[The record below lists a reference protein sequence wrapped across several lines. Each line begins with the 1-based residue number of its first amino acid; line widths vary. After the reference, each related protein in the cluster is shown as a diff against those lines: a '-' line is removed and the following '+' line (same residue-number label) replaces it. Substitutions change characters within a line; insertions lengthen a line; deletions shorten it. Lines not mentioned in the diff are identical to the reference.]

1 MKPVPILMYHNIAMA
16 PKGVRLRGLY
26 VSPRRFA
33 RQMALL
39 HWLGYRGLSMSA
51 ALPYLRGEREGKVA
65 VITLDDGYR
74 DNLECALPVLLH
86 YGYTATCYVV
96 SAAIGTDNHWDA
108 QQLGTHKPLMDLN
121 ELCRWRDAGME
132 IGAHSRHH
140 PHLPELSESELDD
153 EVAGSRRELE
163 GLLAVPVT
171 QFCYPYGAA
180 GLREREA
187 ARRAGFAAAVTV
199 QRGRA
204 QPGGD
209 LFGLP
214 RVMVGGHHAPHV
226 FPLQLL
232 TTHEDH
238 H

>member
-1 MKPVPILMYHNIAMA
+1 MYHNIAVA

-199 QRGRA
+199 RRGRA

>member
-1 MKPVPILMYHNIAMA
+1 MKPVPILMYHNIAVA

-26 VSPRRFA
+26 VSPGRFA

-51 ALPYLRGEREGKVA
+51 ALPYLRGEREGKVV

-108 QQLGTHKPLMDLN
+108 QLLGTHKPLMNLN

-132 IGAHSRHH
+132 VGAHSRHH
-140 PHLPELSESELDD
+140 PRLPELDEAELND
-153 EVAGSRRELE
+153 EVEGSRCELE
-163 GLLAVPVT
+163 ERLTVPVT

-199 QRGRA
+199 RRGRA

-209 LFGLP
+209 LFDLP

>member
-1 MKPVPILMYHNIAMA
+1 MYHNIAVA
-16 PKGVRLRGLY
+16 PQGVRLRGLY

-39 HWLGYRGLSMSA
+39 HWWGYRGLSMSA

-74 DNLECALPVLLH
+74 DNLEYAMPVLQRH
-86 YGYTATCYVV
+86 GFTATCYVV

-108 QQLGTHKPLMDLN
+108 QQLGTHKPLMDMN

-132 IGAHSRHH
+132 VGAHSRHH
-140 PHLPELSESELDD
+140 PHLPDWSESELDV

-180 GLREREA
+180 GPREREA

-199 QRGRA
+199 RRGRA
-204 QPGGD
+204 QPGED

-232 TTHEDH
+232 TRHEDRH
-238 H
+238 

>member
-1 MKPVPILMYHNIAMA
+1 MKPVPILMYHNIAVA

-96 SAAIGTDNHWDA
+96 SAAIGADNHWDA
-108 QQLGTHKPLMDLN
+108 QLLGAHKPLMNLN

-132 IGAHSRHH
+132 VGAHSRHH
-140 PHLPELSESELDD
+140 PRLPELDEAELND
-153 EVAGSRRELE
+153 EVEGSRCELE
-163 GLLAVPVT
+163 ERLTVPVT

-199 QRGRA
+199 RRGRA

-209 LFGLP
+209 LFDLP

>member
-1 MKPVPILMYHNIAMA
+1 MKPVPILMYHNVAVA

-39 HWLGYRGLSMSA
+39 QWLGYRGLSMSA

-74 DNLECALPVLLH
+74 DNLECALPVLRR
-86 YGYTATCYVV
+86 YGFTATCYVV
-96 SAAIGTDNHWDA
+96 SAAIGADNHWDA
-108 QQLGTHKPLMDLN
+108 QQLGTHKPLMNLN
-121 ELCRWRDAGME
+121 ELHRWRDAGME
-132 IGAHSRHH
+132 VGAHSRHH
-140 PHLPELSESELDD
+140 PRLPELGESELDD

-163 GLLAVPVT
+163 EILTVPVT

-187 ARRAGFAAAVTV
+187 VRRAGFAAAVTV
-199 QRGRA
+199 RRGRA
-204 QPGGD
+204 LPGGD
-209 LFGLP
+209 LFDLP
-214 RVMVGGHHAPHV
+214 RVMVGGHHASHV

-232 TTHEDH
+232 TRHEDH

>member
-1 MKPVPILMYHNIAMA
+1 MKPVPILMYHNVAVA

-39 HWLGYRGLSMSA
+39 QWLGYRGLSMSA

-74 DNLECALPVLLH
+74 DNLECALPVLRR
-86 YGYTATCYVV
+86 YGFTATCYVV
-96 SAAIGTDNHWDA
+96 SAAIGADNHWDA
-108 QQLGTHKPLMDLN
+108 QRLGVHKPLMNPD
-121 ELCRWRDAGME
+121 ELRSWRDAGME
-132 IGAHSRHH
+132 VGAHSRHH
-140 PHLPELSESELDD
+140 PRLPELGESELDD

-163 GLLAVPVT
+163 EILTVPVT

-187 ARRAGFAAAVTV
+187 VRRAGFAAAVAV
-199 QRGRA
+199 RRGRA
-204 QPGGD
+204 LPGGD
-209 LFGLP
+209 LFDLP

-232 TTHEDH
+232 TRHEDRH
-238 H
+238 

>member
-1 MKPVPILMYHNIAMA
+1 MKPVPILMYHNIAVA

-51 ALPYLRGEREGKVA
+51 ALPYLRGEREGKVV

-108 QQLGTHKPLMDLN
+108 QLLGTHKPLMNLN

-132 IGAHSRHH
+132 VGAHSRHH
-140 PHLPELSESELDD
+140 PRLPELDEAELND
-153 EVAGSRRELE
+153 EVEGSRCELE
-163 GLLAVPVT
+163 ERLTVPVT

-199 QRGRA
+199 RRGRA

-209 LFGLP
+209 LFDLP

>member
-1 MKPVPILMYHNIAMA
+1 MKPVPILMYHNIAVA

-108 QQLGTHKPLMDLN
+108 QQLGTHKPLMNLN

-132 IGAHSRHH
+132 VGAHSRHH

-187 ARRAGFAAAVTV
+187 ARRAGFAAAVTG

>member
-1 MKPVPILMYHNIAMA
+1 MKPVPILMYHNIAVA

-51 ALPYLRGEREGKVA
+51 ALPYLRGERQGKVA

-74 DNLECALPVLLH
+74 DNLEYALPVLLH

-108 QQLGTHKPLMDLN
+108 QQLGIHKPLMNLN

-140 PHLPELSESELDD
+140 PLLPELDDAELDD

-163 GLLAVPVT
+163 ERLMVPVT

-180 GLREREA
+180 GLREQEA
-187 ARRAGFAAAVTV
+187 ARRAGFVAAVTV
-199 QRGRA
+199 RRGRA
-204 QPGGD
+204 QPGGN
-209 LFGLP
+209 LFDMP

>member
-1 MKPVPILMYHNIAMA
+1 MKPVPILMYHNIAVA

-51 ALPYLRGEREGKVA
+51 ALPYLRGEREGKVV

-108 QQLGTHKPLMDLN
+108 QLLGTHKPLMNLN

-132 IGAHSRHH
+132 VGAHSRHH
-140 PHLPELSESELDD
+140 PRLPELDEAELND
-153 EVAGSRRELE
+153 EVEGSRCELE
-163 GLLAVPVT
+163 ERLTVPVT

-199 QRGRA
+199 RRGRA
-204 QPGGD
+204 QPGED

-232 TTHEDH
+232 TRHEDRH
-238 H
+238 

>member
-1 MKPVPILMYHNIAMA
+1 MYHNIAVA

-121 ELCRWRDAGME
+121 ELCRWRDAGMN
-132 IGAHSRHH
+132 
-140 PHLPELSESELDD
+140 
-153 EVAGSRRELE
+153 
-163 GLLAVPVT
+163 
-171 QFCYPYGAA
+171 
-180 GLREREA
+180 
-187 ARRAGFAAAVTV
+187 
-199 QRGRA
+199 
-204 QPGGD
+204 
-209 LFGLP
+209 
-214 RVMVGGHHAPHV
+214 
-226 FPLQLL
+226 
-232 TTHEDH
+232 
-238 H
+238 

>member
-1 MKPVPILMYHNIAMA
+1 MKPVPILMYHNIAVA
-16 PKGVRLRGLY
+16 PQGVKLRGLY
-26 VSPRRFA
+26 ISPRRFA

-39 HWLGYRGLSMSA
+39 HWLGYQGLSMSA
-51 ALPYLRGEREGKVA
+51 AMPYLRGEREGKVV

-74 DNLECALPVLLH
+74 DNLEHALPVLQRH
-86 YGYTATCYVV
+86 GFTATCYVV

-108 QQLGTHKPLMDLN
+108 QQLGTHKPLMN
-121 ELCRWRDAGME
+121 VHELHRWREAGME

-140 PHLPELSESELDD
+140 PRLPELSEPELDD
-153 EVAGSRRELE
+153 EVSGSKRELE

-180 GLREREA
+180 GLRERAA
-187 ARRAGFAAAVTV
+187 ARRAGFVAAVTV
-199 QRGRA
+199 RRGRVL
-204 QPGGD
+204 PGTD
-209 LFGLP
+209 LMDLP

-232 TTHEDH
+232 TRHEERH
-238 H
+238 

>member
-1 MKPVPILMYHNIAMA
+1 MYHNIAVA

-199 QRGRA
+199 RRGRA

-232 TTHEDH
+232 TMHEDH

>member
-1 MKPVPILMYHNIAMA
+1 MKPVPILMYHNIAVA

-232 TTHEDH
+232 TMHEDH

>member
-1 MKPVPILMYHNIAMA
+1 MYHNVAVA

-39 HWLGYRGLSMSA
+39 QWLGYRGLSMSA

-74 DNLECALPVLLH
+74 DNLECALPILRR
-86 YGYTATCYVV
+86 YGFTATCYVV
-96 SAAIGTDNHWDA
+96 SAAIGADNHWDA
-108 QQLGTHKPLMDLN
+108 QQLGTHKPLMNLN
-121 ELCRWRDAGME
+121 ELHRWRDAGME
-132 IGAHSRHH
+132 VGAHSRHH
-140 PHLPELSESELDD
+140 PRLPELGESELDD

-163 GLLAVPVT
+163 EILTVPVT

-187 ARRAGFAAAVTV
+187 VRRAGFAAAVTV
-199 QRGRA
+199 RRGRA
-204 QPGGD
+204 LPGGD
-209 LFGLP
+209 LFDLP

-232 TTHEDH
+232 TRHEDH

>member
-1 MKPVPILMYHNIAMA
+1 MKPVPILMYHNIAVA
-16 PKGVRLRGLY
+16 PKGVGLHGLY

-74 DNLECALPVLLH
+74 DNFECALPVLLH

-108 QQLGTHKPLMDLN
+108 QQLGTHKPLMNLN

-132 IGAHSRHH
+132 VGAHSRHH
-140 PHLPELSESELDD
+140 PHLPELSEPELDD
-153 EVAGSRRELE
+153 EVAGSKRELE

-180 GLREREA
+180 GPREQEA
-187 ARRAGFAAAVTV
+187 VRRAGFAAAVTV
-199 QRGRA
+199 RRGRA
-204 QPGGD
+204 RPGGD

>member
-1 MKPVPILMYHNIAMA
+1 MKPVPILMYHNIAVA

>member
-1 MKPVPILMYHNIAMA
+1 VKPVPILMYHNIAVA

-96 SAAIGTDNHWDA
+96 SAAIGNDNHWDA

-232 TTHEDH
+232 TMHEDH

>member
-1 MKPVPILMYHNIAMA
+1 MKPVPILMYHNIAVA
-16 PKGVRLRGLY
+16 PKGVGLRGLY

-74 DNLECALPVLLH
+74 DNFECALPVLLH

-108 QQLGTHKPLMDLN
+108 QQLGTHKPLMNLN

-132 IGAHSRHH
+132 VGAHSRHH

-199 QRGRA
+199 RRGRA

-209 LFGLP
+209 LFDLP

>member
-1 MKPVPILMYHNIAMA
+1 MKPVPILMYHNIAVA
-16 PKGVRLRGLY
+16 PQGVRLRGLY

-51 ALPYLRGEREGKVA
+51 ALPYLRGERQGKVA

-74 DNLECALPVLLH
+74 DNLEYALPVLLH

-108 QQLGTHKPLMDLN
+108 QQLGIHKPLMNLN

-132 IGAHSRHH
+132 IGSHSRHH
-140 PHLPELSESELDD
+140 PLLPELDDAELDD

-163 GLLAVPVT
+163 ERLMVPVT

-180 GLREREA
+180 GLREQEA
-187 ARRAGFAAAVTV
+187 ARRAGFVAAVTV
-199 QRGRA
+199 RRGRA
-204 QPGGD
+204 QPSGN
-209 LFGLP
+209 LFDMP

>member
-1 MKPVPILMYHNIAMA
+1 VKPVPILMYHNIAMA

>member
-1 MKPVPILMYHNIAMA
+1 MKPVPILMYHNIAVA
-16 PKGVRLRGLY
+16 PKGVQLRGLY

-39 HWLGYRGLSMSA
+39 RWLGYRGLSMSA
-51 ALPYLRGEREGKVA
+51 AMPYLRGEREGKVV

-74 DNLECALPVLLH
+74 DNLQFALPVLRH
-86 YGYTATCYVV
+86 HGFTATCYVV
-96 SAAIGTDNHWDA
+96 SGAIGADNHWDA
-108 QQLGTHKPLMDLN
+108 QRLGVHKPLMDRN
-121 ELCRWRDAGME
+121 ELQCWRDAGME

-140 PHLPELSESELDD
+140 PRLPELDESGLDE
-153 EVAGSRRELE
+153 EVAGAKHDLE
-163 GLLAVPVT
+163 GVLAVPVT

-180 GLREREA
+180 GAREREA

-199 QRGRA
+199 RRGRA
-204 QPGGD
+204 LPAGD
-209 LFGLP
+209 LFDLP

-232 TTHEDH
+232 TRHEDRH
-238 H
+238 